1 MRYAFKLAQSRPR
14 KLLTVVTKSNAQR
27 HGMVMWDEI
36 ADEVAKEFPDVTWD
50 KMLVDAMTVRMT
62 LKPQSLDTIVAT
74 NLHADILSD
83 LAGALAGSLGV
94 APTANIDPER
104 RFPSMFEPIHGSAF
118 DITGKGIANPVA
130 AFWTAAQML
139 DHLGEAEASARLMRA
154 VEQVTGAGITTP
166 DVGGTATRSRGQKAR
181 ETNQNKKLRELTMQT
196 KKTAAIALAFA
207 MVSSASLAQN
217 YPTRAITLLVPFAAG
232 GATDTVA
239 RVTAQSMSKLLGQP
253 IIIENALGAGGTIAA
268 TRASRAE
275 PDGYTLMIH
284 HIGISTAATLYRKL
298 PYDTKTA
305 FAPIGLVTNA
315 PMTIIGRPDLPPN
328 TLAELVTYIKANG
341 DKMTF
346 GNAGLGAASHLC
358 GMLFMTAV
366 GKEILAVPYKGN
378 APIMNDLIGKQIDL
392 SCDQTTNTTAPIA
405 SKLIKSYA
413 ITTKT
418 RLASMPDLPTADEA
432 GLKGFEVGAW
442 HGIYAPKGTPDDIIQ
457 KLSRT
462 LQEALRDPD
471 LVKRFNDINTEPVP
485 QDQATPEALKAQL
498 ISEVDRWA
506 PLIKAANQFAD

>member
-1 MRYAFKLAQSRPR
+1 MHMK
-14 KLLTVVTKSNAQR
+14 T
-27 HGMVMWDEI
+27 
-36 ADEVAKEFPDVTWD
+36 
-50 KMLVDAMTVRMT
+50 
-62 LKPQSLDTIVAT
+62 
-74 NLHADILSD
+74 
-83 LAGALAGSLGV
+83 
-94 APTANIDPER
+94 
-104 RFPSMFEPIHGSAF
+104 
-118 DITGKGIANPVA
+118 
-130 AFWTAAQML
+130 
-139 DHLGEAEASARLMRA
+139 
-154 VEQVTGAGITTP
+154 
-166 DVGGTATRSRGQKAR
+166 
-181 ETNQNKKLRELTMQT
+181 
-196 KKTAAIALAFA
+196 TAAIALTFA
-207 MVSSASLAQN
+207 MVSSAGFAQN

-506 PLIKAANQFAD
+506 PLIRAANQFAD